1 MLRLLKAFAA
11 KLRNYWTARK
21 ARLRRYRDL
30 DLGFRVYDG
39 QATRSHI
46 TIPNNRRAQH
56 IAVLG
61 KTGTGKSSLLRFFL
75 KQDIQAGRGFACF
88 DLHSDLTPFLFST
101 VAAEEKI
108 LRRDLSDRLIVVEPA
123 DMECSV
129 GLNPLEQRYSSDRFV
144 QISEFAKILKQR
156 WHLEAFG
163 ARTDELL
170 RNSLYVLAENGLTL
184 LELAPLLSHAAFRA
198 KCMEHVSNLE
208 IKQYF
213 VSRYDKASEPM
224 RANMREPILNKTS
237 AFTADPHFRHIVGQE
252 HSTFSVLDAIDRGQ
266 WIVLNL
272 DKGKLGE
279 EAATLG
285 SLFLTMIKNALFAR
299 KKREL
304 FTLYCDEIQNLVS
317 YGSGL
322 DTILSEA
329 RKFAVS
335 VVSAN
340 QFLDQ
345 YPAEMRSAIL
355 AVGTHMFFQL
365 SSPDAQQIAIALDGG
380 KSLTELLKNLPRRHM
395 VIKTGYERRMEGVV
409 PPLSDR
415 KTDFSG
421 LYRRSRKRWARKRS
435 DVEREIASR
444 QTVVNQS
451 TSDTLH
457 DWE

>member
-1 MLRLLKAFAA
+1 MIRLFKAFAA
-11 KLRNYWTARK
+11 RLRNYWNARK
-21 ARLRRYRDL
+21 ARSQRYRPL
-30 DLGFRVYDG
+30 DLGFRVYDE
-39 QATRSHI
+39 QATGVRI
-46 TIPNNRRAQH
+46 TIPNNRRAEH

-75 KQDIQAGRGFACF
+75 KQDVQAGRGFACF
-88 DLHSDLTPFLFST
+88 DLHGDLTPFLFST
-101 VAAEEKI
+101 VAAQEKI
-108 LRRDLSDRLIVVEPA
+108 LKRDLSDRLIVVEPA
-123 DMECSV
+123 DMEFSV
-129 GLNPLEQRYSSDRFV
+129 GLNPLEQHQSSDRFV

-156 WHLEAFG
+156 WHLDAFG

-184 LELAPLLSHAAFRA
+184 LELAPFLSHTAFRA
-198 KCMEHVSNLE
+198 KCLERVTNPE

-213 VSRYDKASEPM
+213 FSRYDKASEPM

-252 HSTFSVLDAIDRGQ
+252 RSTFSVLDAIDSGR

-285 SLFLTMIKNALFAR
+285 SLFLTMVKNALFAR
-299 KKREL
+299 RKRDL

-329 RKFAVS
+329 RKFGVGI
-335 VVSAN
+335 VSAN

-345 YPAEMRSAIL
+345 YPTEMQSAIL
-355 AVGTHMFFQL
+355 AVGTHIFFQL
-365 SSPDAQQIAIALDGG
+365 SSPDAQQIAMALDGG
-380 KSLTELLKNLPRRHM
+380 KNLTELLKNLPRRHM
-395 VIKTGYERRMEGVV
+395 VIKTGYERRTEGVV
-409 PPLSDR
+409 PPLNDR
-415 KTDFSG
+415 KTDFSD
-421 LYRRSRKRWARKRS
+421 LYRRSRTRWARKRS

-451 TSDTLH
+451 TGDTLH

>member
-11 KLRNYWTARK
+11 KLRNYWAARR

-46 TIPNNRRAQH
+46 TVPNNRRAEH

-88 DLHSDLTPFLFST
+88 DLHGDLTPFLFST
-101 VAAEEKI
+101 VAAQEKI
-108 LRRDLSDRLIVVEPA
+108 FKRDLSDRLIVVEPA

-129 GLNPLEQRYSSDRFV
+129 GLNPLLQHHSSDRFV

-184 LELAPLLSHAAFRA
+184 LELAPFLSHAAFRA
-198 KCMEHVSNLE
+198 KCMEHAANPE

-213 VSRYDKASEPM
+213 LSRYDKASEPM

-237 AFTADPHFRHIVGQE
+237 AFTADPHFRHIVGQGR
-252 HSTFSVLDAIDRGQ
+252 STFSVLDAIDRGQ

-322 DTILSEA
+322 DTVLSEA
-329 RKFAVS
+329 RKFGVS

-345 YPAEMRSAIL
+345 YPVEMRSAIL
-355 AVGTHMFFQL
+355 AVGTHIFFQL
-365 SSPDAQQIAIALDGG
+365 SSLDAQQIAIALDGG

-409 PPLSDR
+409 PVLNDR
-415 KTDFSG
+415 KTDFSN

-444 QTVVNQS
+444 QIVVNQS
-451 TSDTLH
+451 TGDTLH

>member
-1 MLRLLKAFAA
+1 
-11 KLRNYWTARK
+11 
-21 ARLRRYRDL
+21 
-30 DLGFRVYDG
+30 
-39 QATRSHI
+39 
-46 TIPNNRRAQH
+46 
-56 IAVLG
+56 
-61 KTGTGKSSLLRFFL
+61 
-75 KQDIQAGRGFACF
+75 
-88 DLHSDLTPFLFST
+88 
-101 VAAEEKI
+101 
-108 LRRDLSDRLIVVEPA
+108 
-123 DMECSV
+123 
-129 GLNPLEQRYSSDRFV
+129 
-144 QISEFAKILKQR
+144 
-156 WHLEAFG
+156 
-163 ARTDELL
+163 
-170 RNSLYVLAENGLTL
+170 
-184 LELAPLLSHAAFRA
+184 
-198 KCMEHVSNLE
+198 
-208 IKQYF
+208 
-213 VSRYDKASEPM
+213 M

-329 RKFAVS
+329 RKFGVS

-355 AVGTHMFFQL
+355 AVGTHIFFQL
-365 SSPDAQQIAIALDGG
+365 SSPDAQQIAMALDGS
-380 KSLTELLKNLPRRHM
+380 KTLTELLKNLPRRHM

-409 PPLSDR
+409 PLLNDR
-415 KTDFSG
+415 KADFSD

-444 QTVVNQS
+444 HIVVNQS
-451 TSDTLH
+451 TGDTLH